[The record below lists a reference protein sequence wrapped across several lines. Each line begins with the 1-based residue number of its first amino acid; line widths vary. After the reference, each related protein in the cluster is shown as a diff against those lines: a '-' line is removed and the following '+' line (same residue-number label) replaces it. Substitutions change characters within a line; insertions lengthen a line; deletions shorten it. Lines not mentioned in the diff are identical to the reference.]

1 MSYQASAEFHGFE
14 VFFTYENA
22 FAGVAYT
29 HDGDFIPPE
38 PGELYIIEVW
48 QGKNRVPVAAFER
61 YMDKGRLWDGLF
73 EEAGI

>member
-1 MSYQASAEFHGFE
+1 MSYQSVTEFRGFQ
-14 VFFTYENA
+14 VHYTYENA

-38 PGELYIIEVW
+38 PGELDVHEVW
-48 QGKNRVPVAAFER
+48 HGKNRVPVAAFER